1 MNNLWILTEERPK
14 KEVLN
19 QIIHKFVTD
28 RKITC
33 FVDTLRILPIINS
46 AGSFDFT
53 YEVIG
58 YTSKAIDHIFLKIVS
73 GSSSFLDFLVF
84 FQKEEPI
91 HSDVP
96 IYGIEETKTDDAES
110 RNTGVFQRATKFVFI
125 DFFYPMIDKTMLY
138 NLKIEQKEEPT
149 PTNIFGSRCLS
160 TLGVKFLGK
169 KFNPLLDTPWNS
181 IEEMIDYK
189 AGMRKP
195 PAGNVPIEIIK
206 VNSDKITVSG
216 RLFKSGTLSHD
227 PNIGALSLICG
238 TLRSL
243 GWEREIE
250 IIKHGLNQC
259 HIRSGNKFIHIA
271 IKLGLTLEGIT
282 LPKENLPPTY
292 WHYEIN
298 SEKLGTIFLHVVV
311 ENFTTGMSIY
321 ENHAGCERGYFI
333 TKNGL
338 HLTIDKKIPE
348 KDVVNGEYRRNI
360 EIPDLI
366 LIDFEK
372 SEVINIEGKTYQ
384 NMETGIR
391 ELENF
396 DAIEKYYVK
405 KYYPEYTIIR
415 TVVLY
420 GGEMEKIERLEVS
433 LLLNRHGKIILS
445 IKAPVLFHTAIQNL
459 KDFWQ
464 IKK

>member
-1 MNNLWILTEERPK
+1 
-14 KEVLN
+14 
-19 QIIHKFVTD
+19 
-28 RKITC
+28 
-33 FVDTLRILPIINS
+33 
-46 AGSFDFT
+46 
-53 YEVIG
+53 
-58 YTSKAIDHIFLKIVS
+58 
-73 GSSSFLDFLVF
+73 
-84 FQKEEPI
+84 
-91 HSDVP
+91 
-96 IYGIEETKTDDAES
+96 
-110 RNTGVFQRATKFVFI
+110 
-125 DFFYPMIDKTMLY
+125 
-138 NLKIEQKEEPT
+138 
-149 PTNIFGSRCLS
+149 
-160 TLGVKFLGK
+160 
-169 KFNPLLDTPWNS
+169 
-181 IEEMIDYK
+181 
-189 AGMRKP
+189 
-195 PAGNVPIEIIK
+195 
-206 VNSDKITVSG
+206 
-216 RLFKSGTLSHD
+216 
-227 PNIGALSLICG
+227 
-238 TLRSL
+238 
-243 GWEREIE
+243 
-250 IIKHGLNQC
+250 
-259 HIRSGNKFIHIA
+259 
-271 IKLGLTLEGIT
+271 
-282 LPKENLPPTY
+282 
-292 WHYEIN
+292 
-298 SEKLGTIFLHVVV
+298 
-311 ENFTTGMSIY
+311 MSIY